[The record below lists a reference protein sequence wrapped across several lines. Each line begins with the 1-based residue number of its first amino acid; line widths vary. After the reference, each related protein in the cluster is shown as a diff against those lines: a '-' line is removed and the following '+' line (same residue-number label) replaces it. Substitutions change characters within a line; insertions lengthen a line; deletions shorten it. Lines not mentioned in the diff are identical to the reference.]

1 MTNNLMFNGKI
12 VCISGSSKGVGGKL
26 VNYFI
31 SKGAFVIGISRGKDV
46 REIQNFFPL
55 QADISSPND
64 LKAVFSFIK
73 IKFNRLDILIN
84 NAGVSH
90 SSPFNFLAT
99 ENAKSMIDINLL
111 GTFLVT
117 KEATKLMMKNK
128 FGRVVNIGS
137 ICSTL
142 EPFGASIYTATKA
155 AIHSLSNSIAL
166 ELASFNITSNTLA
179 LSPFPTEMLSS
190 INQKEIDWYLNEQKI
205 KRLAEIKDITN
216 VIEFYCSENSSFIT
230 AQFIQLGGISS

>member
-1 MTNNLMFNGKI
+1 MFNGKI